1 MGKTPLLHGMAWQ
14 SLAIRS
20 GGAKVPLDSHQQ
32 FEMGL
37 VRKQCSGDSREE
49 AVILARSTSTVQIC
63 IPDSF
68 KQSGTVIMTIM
79 LLIRPPHSPDFHD
92 AMEIGLIVEG
102 GAIALQLTK
111 PVLHHRM
118 DTVRYSKRYKQKAA
132 SY

>member
-1 MGKTPLLHGMAWQ
+1 MAWQ
-14 SLAIRS
+14 SLALRS

-49 AVILARSTSTVQIC
+49 ADILARSTSTVQIC

-68 KQSGTVIMTIM
+68 KQSGMVIMTIM

-92 AMEIGLIVEG
+92 AMETGLEG

-111 PVLHHRM
+111 PVLHHI
-118 DTVRYSKRYKQKAA
+118 RYSKRYKQKAA